1 MKFQLEPHETYLH
14 VTVNGP
20 YVADVARAC
29 VESVYAACREHDLLK
44 VLFDARGI
52 TEGVTISD
60 RHGIATYLADLH
72 DIPIRCAVLVPT
84 ALMTTKTLEHA
95 ATNRGAPVRTTDS
108 VADACAWLEIPL
120 PR

>member
-1 MKFQLEPHETYLH
+1 MKFEITPRETYLH
-14 VTVNGP
+14 VTVDGP
-20 YVADVARAC
+20 FAVHIARQC
-29 VESVYAACREHDLLK
+29 VEAVYVACREHELLK

-52 TEGVTISD
+52 APGVSISE
-60 RHGIATYLADLH
+60 RHAIATHLADLH

-108 VADACAWLEIPL
+108 VADACAWLEIPPL
-120 PR
+120 V